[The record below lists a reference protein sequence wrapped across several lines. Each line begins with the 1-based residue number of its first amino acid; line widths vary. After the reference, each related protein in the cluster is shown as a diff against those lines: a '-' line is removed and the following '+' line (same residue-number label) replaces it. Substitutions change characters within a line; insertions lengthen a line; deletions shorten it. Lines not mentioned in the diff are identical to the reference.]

1 MKQILKNFI
10 VIEGIDGAGTT
21 TQSKLLA
28 KFLEKE
34 GKKVFLTQEPTDSEI
49 GKLIRKVLSGKC
61 EIDPRS
67 LSLLFSSDRAEH
79 LYGKGGVIE
88 HMENG
93 FYVISDRYF
102 QSSIAYQG
110 LSVEKSFVIETN
122 PFPFPE
128 YYIFLDVEVD
138 MALERIGKRGG
149 EKEIFEKKE
158 ILEKVR
164 KNYISELG
172 RIPTE
177 TRLMRISGEKGI
189 EETHSEI
196 LSLFTRVLCTSH
208 PRS

>member
-49 GKLIRKVLSGKC
+49 GKLIRRVLSGKC
-61 EIDPRS
+61 ELDSKS

-88 HMENG
+88 HTENG

-128 YYIFLDVEVD
+128 YFIFLDVDVD
-138 MALERIGKRGG
+138 VALERIGKRGE

-164 KNYISELG
+164 KNYISELE
-172 RIPTE
+172 RIPAE

-189 EETHSEI
+189 EETQSEI
-196 LSLFTRVLCTSH
+196 LSLFTH
-208 PRS
+208 